1 MVSIVELSPWL
12 ERFEAEWL
20 NVQSRLYPES
30 TRLHAACRYAL
41 AGQGKRIRPLLA
53 MAAAAAVD
61 SDWQNAL
68 PASMALEFVHTYSLV
83 HDDLPCM
90 DDDDMRRGRA
100 TTHKVFDEAT
110 ALLVGDAL
118 LTDSFQILLDSAHLS
133 APLALELVKTLSEA
147 AGGRGMV
154 YGQDLDMHWTG
165 RSGFS
170 AQDLDAIHLNK
181 TGALIAAAC
190 AMGGIA
196 GGASKENIA
205 HLKTFGFK
213 LGLAFQIID
222 DLLDK
227 STTTGKSQGKD
238 AESGKLTYLSLMSG
252 DEAKNR
258 AERLTEEALQELM
271 PFGDQGAT
279 LRLLAVK
286 LLQRTF

>member
-1 MVSIVELSPWL
+1 MVSFIELSPWL
-12 ERFEAEWL
+12 QRFEAAWRD
-20 NVQSRLYPES
+20 VQDRLYNEP

-53 MAAAAAVD
+53 MAAAEAVGSAWD
-61 SDWQNAL
+61 KAL
-68 PASMALEFVHTYSLV
+68 PAAMALEFVHTYSLV

-118 LTDSFQILLDSAHLS
+118 LTDSFQILLQSTHLT
-133 APLALELVKTLSEA
+133 AAAQVELVRALSEA

-165 RSGFS
+165 RSGFT
-170 AQDLDAIHLNK
+170 AQDLDAIHSNK

-190 AMGGIA
+190 AMGAIA
-196 GGASKENIA
+196 GEASADGVERLRI
-205 HLKTFGFK
+205 FGSR

-222 DLLDK
+222 DLLDN
-227 STTTGKSQGKD
+227 SAATGKSQGKD
-238 AESGKLTYLSLMSG
+238 AHSGKLTYLTIMSHA
-252 DEAKNR
+252 EASAR
-258 AERLTEEALQELM
+258 AERLTTEALQDLL
-271 PFGDQGAT
+271 PFGEKGKA
-279 LRLLAVK
+279 LHGLAVQ
-286 LLQRTF
+286 LLQRTR

>member
-1 MVSIVELSPWL
+1 MVSYMDLSPWL
-12 ERFEAEWL
+12 EHFEAAWL
-20 NVQSRLYPES
+20 AVQDHFYPES

-53 MAAAAAVD
+53 MAAAEAVG
-61 SDWQNAL
+61 SHWEKAL
-68 PASMALEFVHTYSLV
+68 PAAMALEFVHTYSLV

-90 DDDDMRRGRA
+90 DDDDLRRGRA
-100 TTHKVFDEAT
+100 TTHKAFDEAT

-118 LTDSFQILLDSAHLS
+118 LTDSFQILMQSTHLPASALV
-133 APLALELVKTLSEA
+133 ELVKTLSEA

-165 RSGFS
+165 RPGFT

-190 AMGGIA
+190 ALGGIA
-196 GGASKENIA
+196 GGASMEAAA
-205 HLKTFGFK
+205 HLKTFGLK

-227 STTTGKSQGKD
+227 SEATGKSQGKD
-238 AESGKLTYLSLMSG
+238 AESGKLTYLSLMTE
-252 DEAKNR
+252 DEAKAR
-258 AERLTEEALQELM
+258 AERLTEEALLELA
-271 PFGDQGAT
+271 PFKDRDAA
-279 LRLLAVK
+279 LRHLAVK
-286 LLQRTF
+286 LLARTH